1 MVPDHGKT
9 GLREF
14 RACIHDL
21 SGGILRLN
29 CSIAHFRHA
38 RKIELDTEE
47 LQRLEAVLKND
58 VLGGLVV
65 CMERGIGKED
75 KN

>member
-1 MVPDHGKT
+1 MPDHGKT
-9 GLREF
+9 GLREL

-21 SGGILRLN
+21 SEGILRLN
-29 CSIAHFRHA
+29 RSIAHFRHA
-38 RKIELDTEE
+38 RKIKLDAEE

-58 VLGGLVV
+58 VLGGLVA
-65 CMERGIGKED
+65 CMERGIGKEE